1 MIHDPP
7 LTRRQA
13 CAYLQVSESTL
24 ERRIRA
30 GLPVHRPPGGH
41 PRFYASE
48 LDAWLR
54 RHGREPAV
62 KLSDGAVDLAQ
73 YARDVRARGRGGT
86 NRGVGAARH
95 AARKRSNKADS

>member
-1 MIHDPP
+1 MISDPP

-41 PRFYASE
+41 PRFYVSE
-48 LDAWLR
+48 LDARLR
-54 RHGREPAV
+54 RHGRAV
-62 KLSDGAVDLAQ
+62 RDGASESSSIDIFDA
-73 YARDVRARGRGGT
+73 YRRRRNGGT
-86 NRGVGAARH
+86 DRRVGAARH
-95 AARKRSNKADS
+95 AAKGRSNGKTRR